1 MKGKPK
7 IVAFRVSE
15 EEGKQLTEKAN
26 ACGLTESAYLR
37 FLIRQKPKEY
47 PEVIEQLKKLTNEV
61 NHIGININQIV
72 KNHNS
77 YLYSKDDKEQLSAYM
92 RKLNLTM
99 KDVVECLGD

>member
-1 MKGKPK
+1 MKGKKK

-47 PEVIEQLKKLTNEV
+47 PEIREQ
-61 NHIGININQIV
+61 
-72 KNHNS
+72 
-77 YLYSKDDKEQLSAYM
+77 
-92 RKLNLTM
+92 
-99 KDVVECLGD
+99 